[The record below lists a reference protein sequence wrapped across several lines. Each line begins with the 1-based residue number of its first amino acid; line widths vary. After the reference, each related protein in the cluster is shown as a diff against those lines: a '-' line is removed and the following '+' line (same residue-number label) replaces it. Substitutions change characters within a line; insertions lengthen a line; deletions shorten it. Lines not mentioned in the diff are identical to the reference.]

1 MYRYSAANVPRA
13 LSANAR
19 LIFRLLAE
27 QQLSCPEEPG
37 MPFHAFYTQCR
48 EQFLATSEMT
58 LRSHLTEFVD
68 HELTRWGCT
77 R

>member
-1 MYRYSAANVPRA
+1 LYRYSAANVLRA